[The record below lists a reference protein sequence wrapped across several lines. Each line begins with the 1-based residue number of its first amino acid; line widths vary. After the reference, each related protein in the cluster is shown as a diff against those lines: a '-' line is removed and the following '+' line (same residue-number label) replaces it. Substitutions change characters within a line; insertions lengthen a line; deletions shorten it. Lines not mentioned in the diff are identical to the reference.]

1 MSTTL
6 SLLFSIF
13 LSDLVVSLLF
23 FVLFELSS
31 SSLESIEELGDNS
44 ESDRLL
50 FRIVSLKKIVPV
62 YITFLTKKDK
72 NKIKRR
78 LHIVFNILHLY

>member
-23 FVLFELSS
+23 FVLFEVSS